1 MRHKSLKTSTQKWCF
16 QHGRSMSVAFCVLKV
31 SGCWTGTCTQFNAP
45 QLQLSVDSVLVKLV
59 LCFDKTLFQMASTS
73 WGQYV
78 IRYVLANVSLSKHVA
93 AVLSTTH
100 SRPDWELMSRERIDW
115 RHQWWATAYK
125 QTITEESHEQ
135 AHYLMKRE
143 EQLYGYLAEGLDW
156 ARYCNIH
163 R

>member
-1 MRHKSLKTSTQKWCF
+1 
-16 QHGRSMSVAFCVLKV
+16 
-31 SGCWTGTCTQFNAP
+31 
-45 QLQLSVDSVLVKLV
+45 
-59 LCFDKTLFQMASTS
+59 MASTS

-135 AHYLMKRE
+135 AHYLDETWRTIARCFGRIHN
-143 EQLYGYLAEGLDW
+143 LRYADW
-156 ARYCNIH
+156 ASYHPGNIQCYFLH
-163 R
+163 RSRINITSAYPSATAACFTAMIQIHQMNQLNYELLRVYDKIIISVIGIIV